1 MNARLQGQIEDLEA
15 ELQSILYYRRSKL
28 ITKVA
33 YDRQKKKLQAQ
44 LERLEDRLAD
54 VKAEAKRKA
63 KAEAEKAKAKALA
76 LAKKNTKLRTNFI
89 KDLNTKF
96 TTQNAFRV
104 YMGKNFISAQ
114 DILKQITR
122 QAGKWLVKVGDKYY
136 TLNDTTKQRLNNLI
150 QEGQTIV
157 GGQYVQGSTPSDSE
171 FMEEYEDFEYIELE
185 KIVPMN
191 VYQMAN
197 GAFFQYTHLTKFNL
211 SRYGVFKTIQA
222 ENYKDTCLIYA
233 LEKGGLCAE
242 KLDQIKIF
250 VKNRNIP
257 KKDIGKICDLI
268 KIKIEVKTL
277 DSKNKITYGKQYE
290 ETYTLGLLDEH
301 YFIVEK
307 TNITSFCLENYE
319 TVKDKERC
327 NHIYKIQNGIMKR
340 DPTRCI
346 DSFDVI
352 KTLLKNK
359 DTLLK
364 LITMDDRAI
373 ATTQFYDHISDE
385 IVNLEYDVDTCS
397 KPVEPKETIQIEK
410 PVYKNV
416 FFDFETY
423 TKDEVHIP
431 YLCRTFDGKESKAFY
446 GENCGLSMLSSLKS
460 DTRLIAHNATYDYR
474 FIIQYL
480 NGIEEIGRGSKL
492 ITCSAVFNKHK
503 IQIKDSL
510 HLISMALS
518 KFPKVF
524 DIPNTIKEIMP
535 YDLYKEETVKQ
546 RNVPIKDALKFIDTK
561 DYPQF
566 LDNIKR
572 WGCFRENDTY
582 DIIEYSSRYC
592 AIDCEILYKGYNKF
606 RDWILEL
613 LDIDIDDVLTAAS
626 LAHKYFTK
634 QGCYKDVYQLSGVP
648 QVFIQ
653 GCVVGG
659 RVMCAENK
667 KIFLDNDKKKND
679 FDGVSL
685 YPSSM
690 HRMDGFLKGTP
701 KVIQKENLNYEWLKQ
716 QDGYFVDI
724 LINSVGKSYKFPLM
738 SYKNESGVRHFTND
752 MVGRKMRVDKTSLED
767 LIEFHQIDFTP
778 LRGYYFNDGFNTT
791 IKETILFLFEERLRM
806 KKEGNPAQEVYKLIM
821 NSGYGKSIMKPVD
834 TQTTFFDDD
843 EKFKV
848 YLSRNY
854 NWITSFIKFGNKT
867 KVSSVKTLIDHYNI
881 AQVGVCILS
890 MSKRIMNEV
899 MCLAEDED
907 VDIYYQDT
915 DSMHLNDC
923 DIDKLSSAFKSR
935 YGRELVGKKLGQ
947 FHSDFELGGCK
958 DVYAS
963 RSIFL
968 GKKCYID
975 ELKGTDEKT
984 GEEKTGF
991 HIRMKGIPN
1000 KCIYYACDKLGY
1012 KNPFELYK
1020 DLLQGKPI
1028 LFDLT
1033 NGGTKVNFKMNTDYS
1048 VNTLGFFQRV
1058 LSF

>member
-1 MNARLQGQIEDLEA
+1 MEPRLVEQIEDLEA

-28 ITKVA
+28 ITKAA
-33 YDRQKKKLQAQ
+33 YDRQKKKLKGQ
-44 LERLEDRLAD
+44 LERLEERLAD
-54 VKAEAKRKA
+54 ARA
-63 KAEAEKAKAKALA
+63 KARAKALA
-76 LAKKNTKLRTNFI
+76 LAKKNTKLKTNFV
-89 KDLNTKF
+89 KDLNKKF
-96 TTQNAFRV
+96 TTQNAFRI
-104 YMGKNFISAQ
+104 YMGNNFIADK

-136 TLNDTTKQRLNNLI
+136 TLNDTTKQRLSNLI
-150 QEGQTIV
+150 QEGTAIV
-157 GGQYVQGSTPSDSE
+157 GGGAVGANPSDEE
-171 FMEEYEDFEYIELE
+171 FYEEYADFEYIELE

-197 GAFFQYTHLTKFNL
+197 GAFFQYTHLTNFDL
-211 SRYGVFKTIQA
+211 TRYGLFKLIDA
-222 ENYKDTCLIYA
+222 KNYKDTCLIYA
-233 LEKGGLCAE
+233 LKQGGLSDE
-242 KLDQIKIF
+242 KLDQIKIY

-257 KKDIGKICDLI
+257 KKDIQKICDLI
-268 KIKIEVKTL
+268 KIKIIVKTE
-277 DSKNKITYGKQYE
+277 DHNHKITYGKQHD
-290 ETYTLGLLDEH
+290 ETYTVGLLDDH

-307 TNITSFCLENYE
+307 TDITSFCLENYD
-319 TVKDKERC
+319 TLKDKERC
-327 NHIYKIQNGIMKR
+327 NHIYNIQNGIMKR
-340 DPTRCI
+340 DPSRCI
-346 DSFDVI
+346 DSFDVV
-352 KTLLKNK
+352 KLLLKNK

-364 LITMDDRAI
+364 RITMDDRAI
-373 ATTQFYDHISDE
+373 ATTQFYDSISDE
-385 IVNLEYDVDTCS
+385 LVNLEYNIETCS
-397 KPVEPKETIQIEK
+397 KPVEPKEIIQKETKEK

-423 TKDEVHIP
+423 TKDGVHIP

-446 GENCGLSMLSSLKS
+446 GEECGLSMLCSLKS

-474 FIIQYL
+474 FIIKYL
-480 NGIEEIGRGSKL
+480 NGIEEMSRGNKL
-492 ITCSAVFNKHK
+492 IGGSAVFNKHK

-535 YDLYKEETVKQ
+535 YELYKEDTVKQ
-546 RNVPIKDALKFIDTK
+546 RNVPIKDALKFIEPK
-561 DYPQF
+561 DHAQF
-566 LDNIKR
+566 LENIKR
-572 WGCFRENDTY
+572 WGCFRDNETY

-592 AIDCEILYKGYNKF
+592 AIDCEILSKGYNKF

-613 LDIDIDDVLTAAS
+613 LTIDIDEVLTAAS
-626 LAHKYFTK
+626 LAHKYFVN
-634 QGCYKDVYQLSGVP
+634 QGCYKDVFQLSGVP
-648 QVFIQ
+648 QIFIQ

-667 KIFLDNDKKKND
+667 KIFLDSDKKKND

-690 HRMDGFLKGTP
+690 YRMDGFLKGTP
-701 KVIQKENLNYEWLKQ
+701 KVIQKENLNYEWLQQ
-716 QDGYFVDI
+716 QDGYFIDI
-724 LINSVGKSYKFPLM
+724 LINRVGKSYKFPLM
-738 SYKNESGVRHFTND
+738 SYKNEEGVRHFTND
-752 MVGRKMRVDKTSLED
+752 MVGRKMRVDKTTLED

-778 LRGYYFNDGFNTT
+778 LRGYYFDDGFNTT
-791 IKETILFLFEERLRM
+791 IKETILFLFNERLRM

-834 TQTTFFDDD
+834 TETRFFDDE

-854 NWITSFIKFGNKT
+854 NWITSFIKFGTKT

-899 MCLAEDED
+899 MCLAEDER

-923 DIDKLSSAFKSR
+923 DIDKLSSAFTNK

-1000 KCIYYACDKLGY
+1000 RCIYYACDKLGY
-1012 KNPFELYK
+1012 ATPFELYK
-1020 DLLQGKPI
+1020 DLMNGKPI
-1028 LFDLT
+1028 MFDLT
-1033 NGGTKVNFKMNTDYS
+1033 NGGTKVNFKMNSNYT